1 MWCFWPLIWALPPTP
16 GFNRARCCS
25 SRGLPTAEGRFRPL
39 SREKKRAPRPPA
51 KTSSM
56 TPRQQQ
62 PPPPAGVTSAFP
74 ARGEGRGAEVTRCR
88 RAPARRTVSSRRGE
102 MAAPGAPVTVTVTY
116 SKSRGSG
123 RGLGGSRLPPSRA
136 EGRFPRRERAGRSPA
151 LRRPPPG
158 PAFPAAPAGLASER
172 QPLGC
177 PGTARGR
184 GGRGGTARPPLSL
197 VFDPLEVSL
206 LRWPRLPTVPL
217 GLDLLSRSNRRGGG
231 EIKINGFFHGHKVIK
246 VSARG

>member
-123 RGLGGSRLPPSRA
+123 RGLGGGGGVSPPAEPSRGPLPPAGACGPVPGASAASSGAGLPCR
-136 EGRFPRRERAGRSPA
+136 PRR
-151 LRRPPPG
+151 
-158 PAFPAAPAGLASER
+158 
-172 QPLGC
+172 
-177 PGTARGR
+177 
-184 GGRGGTARPPLSL
+184 
-197 VFDPLEVSL
+197 
-206 LRWPRLPTVPL
+206 PRL
-217 GLDLLSRSNRRGGG
+217 
-231 EIKINGFFHGHKVIK
+231 
-246 VSARG
+246 

>member
-123 RGLGGSRLPPSRA
+123 RGLGG
-136 EGRFPRRERAGRSPA
+136 GG
-151 LRRPPPG
+151 G
-158 PAFPAAPAGLASER
+158 GLASRRAEPR
-172 QPLGC
+172 AAS
-177 PGTARGR
+177 PGGSVRAGPRRFGGLLRGR
-184 GGRGGTARPPLSL
+184 PSLPPPPAS
-197 VFDPLEVSL
+197 PLNGS
-206 LRWPRLPTVPL
+206 RWAAP
-217 GLDLLSRSNRRGGG
+217 GQRGGG
-231 EIKINGFFHGHKVIK
+231 GGGGARLVLRLAWSSIHSRFHSSAGR
-246 VSARG
+246 VSPPSPSGWIS